1 MLTSSSSTS
10 SVFKE
15 AQLQNRRSSILSRF
29 PTVIPIQATSA
40 STTSHENNSRV
51 SRLEHVVQTATSVR
65 KAAEEDTIRLEGLAD
80 KVLVDAQTEVGALTE
95 SAQKLATEKRQHA
108 ERIRARYE
116 SVRQRSKL
124 ELDQRTRLV
133 DEELRQTKIATIE
146 RAAAIRTQALKTGGS
161 ASSENSAER
170 EAKEVEDRWRHEY
183 HQAELEYEQET
194 RTIHRTFEQGMKEAA
209 DIEAEA
215 RLIQKT
221 TDRQVRDLLEDA
233 KRRADEFRK
242 EARKRRARIAKEVD
256 RLYRELEAVQLNPTQ
271 EMPGTRP
278 PTSRLKRIVGGVSKR
293 MSAIF

>member
-1 MLTSSSSTS
+1 MLTSPSSTS

-15 AQLQNRRSSILSRF
+15 AQFQSRRSSILSRF
-29 PTVIPIQATSA
+29 PTDVPIQASSA
-40 STTSHENNSRV
+40 STTSHESKSRV
-51 SRLEHVVQTATSVR
+51 SRLEHVVQTAASVR
-65 KAAEEDTIRLEGLAD
+65 KAAEEETIRLEDLAD
-80 KVLVDAQTEVGALTE
+80 KALMDAQAEVDALTE

-116 SVRQRSKL
+116 AVRQRSKL
-124 ELDQRTRLV
+124 ELDQRTRLA
-133 DEELRQTKIATIE
+133 DEKLRRTKIATIE
-146 RAAAIRTQALKTGGS
+146 HAAAIRTQALKTGVS
-161 ASSENSAER
+161 ASSENSAEC
-170 EAKEVEDRWRHEY
+170 EAKEIEDRWRHEY

-194 RTIHRTFEQGMKEAA
+194 RTIQRSFEQGMKEATE
-209 DIEAEA
+209 IEAEA

-242 EARKRRARIAKEVD
+242 DARKTRTRITKEVD
-256 RLYRELEAVQLNPTQ
+256 RLYRELEAVQRSSAQ
-271 EMPGTRP
+271 EMLGTRP

>member
-1 MLTSSSSTS
+1 M
-10 SVFKE
+10 
-15 AQLQNRRSSILSRF
+15 
-29 PTVIPIQATSA
+29 
-40 STTSHENNSRV
+40 
-51 SRLEHVVQTATSVR
+51 QTATSVR
-65 KAAEEDTIRLEGLAD
+65 KAAEEETIKLEGLAD
-80 KVLVDAQTEVGALTE
+80 KALVDAQTEVDGLTE

-108 ERIRARYE
+108 ERIRARHE
-116 SVRQRSKL
+116 DVRQRSKL
-124 ELDQRTRLV
+124 ELDRRTRLV

-170 EAKEVEDRWRHEY
+170 EAKEVEDRWRYEY
-183 HQAELEYEQET
+183 HQAEIEYEQET
-194 RTIHRTFEQGMKEAA
+194 RIIHRTFEQGMKEAA

-242 EARKRRARIAKEVD
+242 EARKRRARITKEVD
-256 RLYRELEAVQLNPTQ
+256 RLYREFEAVQPNSAQ

>member
-15 AQLQNRRSSILSRF
+15 AQLQSRRSSILSGF
-29 PTVIPIQATSA
+29 PTVVSTQATSA
-40 STTSHENNSRV
+40 STTSHESNSRV
-51 SRLEHVVQTATSVR
+51 SRLEHVVQTAASVR
-65 KAAEEDTIRLEGLAD
+65 KVAEEDTIRLEGLAD
-80 KVLVDAQTEVGALTE
+80 KALVDAQTEVDVLTE

-108 ERIRARYE
+108 ERIRAKYE
-116 SVRQRSKL
+116 NVRQRSKL

-133 DEELRQTKIATIE
+133 DGELRRTKIATIE

-183 HQAELEYEQET
+183 HQAELDYEQET
-194 RTIHRTFEQGMKEAA
+194 RTIYRTFEQGMKEAA
-209 DIEAEA
+209 DVEAEA

-242 EARKRRARIAKEVD
+242 EARKRRARITKEVD
-256 RLYRELEAVQLNPTQ
+256 RLYRELEAVQLNSTQ
-271 EMPGTRP
+271 EMPATRP